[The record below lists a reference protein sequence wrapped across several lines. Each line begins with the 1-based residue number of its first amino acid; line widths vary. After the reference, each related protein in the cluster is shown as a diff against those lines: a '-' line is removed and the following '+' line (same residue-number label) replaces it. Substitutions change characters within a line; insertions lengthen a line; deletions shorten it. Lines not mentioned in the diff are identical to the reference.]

1 MIIFEIDI
9 SFMKSIK
16 LIKILFLI
24 AGLML
29 SIKPI
34 LGFGIIHH
42 ANANDTEVNTWLLQ
56 KLFSK
61 RKQDY
66 LEDDLAQVIAI
77 QQRLSDGGLDLISQ
91 FCYLLIWRL
100 FAPLSSLHNFSKS
113 YLTQLSLRILPER
126 DIYLPFGKLTI

>member
-1 MIIFEIDI
+1 
-9 SFMKSIK
+9 MKSIK

-24 AGLML
+24 AGIML

-34 LGFGIIHH
+34 LGFGLIHH
-42 ANANDTEVNTWLLQ
+42 AKANDAEVNTWLLQ

-77 QQRLSDGGLDLISQ
+77 QQKLSDGGLDLISK
-91 FCYLLIWRL
+91 FCYLLIGRL
-100 FAPLSSLHNFSKS
+100 FAPISSLHFFSKS
-113 YLTQLSLRILPER
+113 YLLQLSLKILPER
-126 DIYLPFGKLTI
+126 DIYLPLGKLTI

>member
-1 MIIFEIDI
+1 
-9 SFMKSIK
+9 MKSIK

-34 LGFGIIHH
+34 VGFGIIHH
-42 ANANDTEVNTWLLQ
+42 ANANDAEVNTWLLQ

-66 LEDDLAQVIAI
+66 LDDDLTQVIAI
-77 QQRLSDGGLDLISQ
+77 QQRLSDGSVELISR
-91 FCYLLIWRL
+91 FCYLLIGRI
-100 FAPLSSLHNFSKS
+100 FAALSSLHSFSKK
-113 YLTQLSLRILPER
+113 LSHAALFEDTP
-126 DIYLPFGKLTI
+126 

>member
-1 MIIFEIDI
+1 
-9 SFMKSIK
+9 MKSIK

-34 LGFGIIHH
+34 VGFGIIQH
-42 ANANDTEVNTWLLQ
+42 ANSSDAEVNTWLLH

-66 LEDDLAQVIAI
+66 LEDDLTQVIAI
-77 QQRLSDGGLDLISQ
+77 QQRLADVDFTLFSQ
-91 FCYLLIWRL
+91 FCYLMIGRL
-100 FAPLSSLHNFSKS
+100 FASIDSLHHLSNR
-113 YLTQLSLRILPER
+113 YLSELYLRILPER
-126 DIYLPFGKLTI
+126 DIYLSIGKLTI

>member
-1 MIIFEIDI
+1 
-9 SFMKSIK
+9 MKSIK

-34 LGFGIIHH
+34 VCFGIIHH
-42 ANANDTEVNTWLLQ
+42 ANSNNAEVNTWLLQ

-77 QQRLSDGGLDLISQ
+77 QQRLNDGGVELISRV
-91 FCYLLIWRL
+91 CYLLISWL
-100 FAPLSSLHNFSKS
+100 FAPISFLHNFSKS
-113 YLTQLSLRILPER
+113 YLTQLSLRILPKR
-126 DIYLPFGKLTI
+126 DIYLPIGKLTI

>member
-1 MIIFEIDI
+1 
-9 SFMKSIK
+9 MKTLK

-29 SIKPI
+29 SIKP
-34 LGFGIIHH
+34 LVGFGLIH
-42 ANANDTEVNTWLLQ
+42 NANTNDGEVNIWLLQ

-77 QQRLSDGGLDLISQ
+77 QQRLSDGGFDLISK
-91 FCYLLIWRL
+91 FCYLLIERL
-100 FAPLSSLHNFSKS
+100 FAPISSLHLFSNS
-113 YLTQLSLRILPER
+113 FLTQLSLRVLPER
-126 DIYLPFGKLTI
+126 DIYLPLGKLTI

>member
-1 MIIFEIDI
+1 
-9 SFMKSIK
+9 MKSIK

-42 ANANDTEVNTWLLQ
+42 ANANDAEVNVWLLQ

-77 QQRLSDGGLDLISQ
+77 QQRLSEGGLELISK
-91 FCYLLIWRL
+91 FCYLLMGRL
-100 FAPLSSLHNFSKS
+100 FAPISSLHLFSKS
-113 YLTQLSLRILPER
+113 YLTQLSLRILPAR
-126 DIYLPFGKLTI
+126 DIYLPLGKLTI

>member
-1 MIIFEIDI
+1 
-9 SFMKSIK
+9 MKLIK

-34 LGFGIIHH
+34 VGFSIIHH
-42 ANANDTEVNTWLLQ
+42 ANANDAEVNTWLLQ

-66 LEDDLAQVIAI
+66 LDDDLTQVIAI
-77 QQRLSDGGLDLISQ
+77 QQRLSDGGVELISR
-91 FCYLLIWRL
+91 FCYLLIGRL
-100 FAPLSSLHNFSKS
+100 FAPLSSLHSYSKS

-126 DIYLPFGKLTI
+126 DIYLPLGKLTI

>member
-1 MIIFEIDI
+1 
-9 SFMKSIK
+9 MKSIK

-34 LGFGIIHH
+34 VGFGIIHH
-42 ANANDTEVNTWLLQ
+42 AHANDAEVNTWLLQ

-66 LEDDLAQVIAI
+66 LEDDLSQVIAI
-77 QQRLSDGGLDLISQ
+77 QQRLSDGGLQLLGK
-91 FCYLLIWRL
+91 FCYLLIGRI
-100 FAPLSSLHNFSKS
+100 FAPISSLHIFSKS
-113 YLTQLSLRILPER
+113 YLTQLSLRILPEK
-126 DIYLPFGKLTI
+126 DIYLPLGKLTI

>member
-1 MIIFEIDI
+1 
-9 SFMKSIK
+9 MKSIR

-24 AGLML
+24 AGLLL

-34 LGFGIIHH
+34 LGFSLINH
-42 ANANDTEVNTWLLQ
+42 ANGNDTEVNTMLLQ

-77 QQRLSDGGLDLISQ
+77 QERLGDGALELIYRICFLIALGLS
-91 FCYLLIWRL
+91 
-100 FAPLSSLHNFSKS
+100 APISSLHNFSKS
-113 YLTQLSLRILPER
+113 YLNQLSLKVLPER
-126 DIYLPFGKLTI
+126 DIYLSIGKLTI

>member
-1 MIIFEIDI
+1 
-9 SFMKSIK
+9 MKSIK

-24 AGLML
+24 AGVML

-34 LGFGIIHH
+34 IGFGIIHH
-42 ANANDTEVNTWLLQ
+42 AKANDAEINTWLLQ

-77 QQRLSDGGLDLISQ
+77 QQRLSDGGLDLISK
-91 FCYLLIWRL
+91 FCYLLIERL
-100 FAPLSSLHNFSKS
+100 FAPISSLHLFSNS
-113 YLTQLSLRILPER
+113 FLTQLSLRVLPER
-126 DIYLPFGKLTI
+126 DIYLPLGKLSI

>member
-1 MIIFEIDI
+1 
-9 SFMKSIK
+9 MKPSK

-42 ANANDTEVNTWLLQ
+42 AQANDAEVNIWLLQ

-61 RKQDY
+61 RKHDY
-66 LEDDLAQVIAI
+66 LEDDQAQLIVY
-77 QQRLSDGGLDLISQ
+77 QQRLRDIGPDLLSK
-91 FCYLLIWRL
+91 FCYLLNKLL
-100 FAPLSSLHNFSKS
+100 FAPLSTLHTLSKI
-113 YLTQLSLRILPER
+113 YLVQLSARIHPER
-126 DIYLPFGKLTI
+126 DIYLPLGKLTI